1 MENHLKRVGFH
12 SATLMP
18 RIGAILQA
26 MIPDVLAHVGWTL
39 VQLRHA
45 DVHRISSSISIYLF
59 RTVL

>member
-1 MENHLKRVGFH
+1 
-12 SATLMP
+12 MP

-26 MIPDVLAHVGWTL
+26 MIRDVLAHMGWTL

-45 DVHRISSSISIYLF
+45 NVHRISSSISIYLF